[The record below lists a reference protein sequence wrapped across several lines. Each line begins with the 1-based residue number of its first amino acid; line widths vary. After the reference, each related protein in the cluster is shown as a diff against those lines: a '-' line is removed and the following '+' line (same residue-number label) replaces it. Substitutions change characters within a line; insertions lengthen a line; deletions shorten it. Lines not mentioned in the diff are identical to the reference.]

1 MTALVWHPLA
11 WTEGEGVLFRGLS
24 LLAICDTIVSCVV
37 CSKIILEGA
46 EDEVR
51 AALQG
56 LERDVS
62 GLLGGL
68 PLYEPLFQLMCHGV
82 PSLVKAAV
90 HRYAPGAY
98 VHACAL
104 RGCAQGCL

>member
-1 MTALVWHPLA
+1 VLLLTCRRIIS
-11 WTEGEGVLFRGLS
+11 EGSE
-24 LLAICDTIVSCVV
+24 
-37 CSKIILEGA
+37 E
-46 EDEVR
+46 EVR

-82 PSLVKAAV
+82 QSSVKAAV
-90 HRYAPGAY
+90 FRCVSAGGWCLIALHERQSGWLAVVVWPES
-98 VHACAL
+98 CAS
-104 RGCAQGCL
+104 CHDSC

>member
-1 MTALVWHPLA
+1 
-11 WTEGEGVLFRGLS
+11 
-24 LLAICDTIVSCVV
+24 
-37 CSKIILEGA
+37 
-46 EDEVR
+46 VR

-82 PSLVKAAV
+82 QSTVKAAV
-90 HRYAPGAY
+90 HR
-98 VHACAL
+98 
-104 RGCAQGCL
+104 